1 MSMIINPYQ
10 FAAAAVT
17 YNDRAQY
24 LFDQLNS
31 LFSISLGATHEG
43 KINDFFDELIA
54 NGTIDATDTSGA
66 TDLVQALY
74 LFDTGSA
81 NATKLNAL
89 RPLDTDAAFRITYG
103 GGWSYA
109 STGADPNGS
118 TAYANT
124 HYNPSTQA
132 TIDGFTFGVYSRTDD
147 KSGTQVYGCYDSGL
161 GKFAQQNFSN
171 ENMFTGDIAALLTYS
186 RTTTQRLFVH
196 TRRSN
201 SDSESYQ
208 DGTSI
213 GTNGSGSN
221 SLPDEDFYFAARNGD
236 GTAALFSGHELSIGF
251 LTNVEFS
258 DSEVTAFNTAVNNYA
273 VARGW
278 NV

>member
-1 MSMIINPYQ
+1 MSMIINPYR
-10 FAAAAVT
+10 FASAVT

-24 LFDQLNS
+24 LFDQLQS
-31 LFSISLGATHEG
+31 LVSVSLGTTHEG
-43 KINDFFDELIA
+43 HINDLFDTLIA
-54 NGTIDATDTSGA
+54 NGTIHATDTSGA
-66 TDLVQALY
+66 SDLIDALY
-74 LFDTGSA
+74 LFDMGSA
-81 NATKLNAL
+81 NATKFNVL
-89 RPLDTDAAFRITYG
+89 RPVDTDAAFRITYG
-103 GGWSYA
+103 GGWTYS
-109 STGADPNGS
+109 SNGATPNGS
-118 TAYANT
+118 TGYANT

-132 TIDGFTFGVYSRTDD
+132 TIDGFSFWDYSRTDD
-147 KSGTQVYGCYDSGL
+147 KSGTQVYGCYDSSL
-161 GKFAQQNFSN
+161 GKFAQRNYSN

-186 RTTTQRLFVH
+186 RTTTQRLFFH

-221 SLPDEDFYFAARNGD
+221 SLPNEDFYYGARNMD
-236 GTAALFSGHELSIGF
+236 GTAYLFSGHQLTIGG
-251 LTNVEFS
+251 LGHVEFS
-258 DSEVTAFNTAVNNYA
+258 DAEVTAFTNAVNSYA